1 MLLFSSIGTIVTK
14 NKALL
19 RLSKLIYFST
29 MSSSKIAAVAQMRA
43 TNDKKHNLTQVEEI
57 IRKSKEMNASVST

>member
-1 MLLFSSIGTIVTK
+1 MLLFSSIGIVTK

-19 RLSKLIYFST
+19 RLSKLNYFST

-57 IRKSKEMNASVST
+57 IRKAKEKNASVST